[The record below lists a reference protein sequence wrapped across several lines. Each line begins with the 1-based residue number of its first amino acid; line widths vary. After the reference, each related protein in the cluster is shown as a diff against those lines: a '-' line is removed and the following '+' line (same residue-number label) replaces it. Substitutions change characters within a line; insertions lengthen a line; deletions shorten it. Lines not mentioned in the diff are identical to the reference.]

1 MPAPKLAPTGPR
13 TTTVPPV
20 MYSQP
25 WAPIPSTTASA
36 PLLRTAKRIPAR
48 PTRWSRPAVAPYS
61 TALPAIAWPAGSA
74 ARSASGTTV
83 TVPPDRPLAT

>member
-1 MPAPKLAPTGPR
+1 MPAPKFAPIGPR

-25 WAPIPSTTASA
+25 CGPIPSTTASA
-36 PLLRTAKRIPAR
+36 PLLRMAKRIPAR

-61 TALPAIAWPAGSA
+61 TVLPAIASVA
-74 ARSASGTTV
+74 AVAPRSASGV
-83 TVPPDRPLAT
+83 TVIRPPERPFAT